1 MPAPI
6 GLYFEEI
13 EIGAV
18 METRGRTITEAD
30 LVQFAGLT
38 GDYNPMH
45 TDAEYM
51 KSSVFGQ
58 RIAHGML
65 TLSYAVGQ
73 AYQLGFMERTVIAFR
88 GLEMKFS
95 LPVFIGDTHPRRTG
109 GARKNRSP
117 PHGRRL
123 GRARREDRQSGGE
136 NRPVG
141 QLDGAAGV
149 QAFGVIFMPVPSPEQ
164 PSRTQHGG
172 FERQREDEGRAAFG
186 LDFRPR
192 FSRHALRRPGGRRP
206 APDRPRSAR
215 RRG

>member
-6 GLYFEEI
+6 GLYFEDI

-30 LVQFAGLT
+30 IVQFAGLT

-51 KSSVFGQ
+51 KSSAFGQ

-95 LPVFIGDTHPRRTG
+95 LPVFIGDTLHVELVVREKTE
-109 GARKNRSP
+109 
-117 PHGRRL
+117 
-123 GRARREDRQSGGE
+123 ARRMGGGWVVLDVKIINQAGKTVQSG
-136 NRPVG
+136 NWTVLLAFKP
-141 QLDGAAGV
+141 AA
-149 QAFGVIFMPVPSPEQ
+149 
-164 PSRTQHGG
+164 
-172 FERQREDEGRAAFG
+172 
-186 LDFRPR
+186 
-192 FSRHALRRPGGRRP
+192 
-206 APDRPRSAR
+206 
-215 RRG
+215 